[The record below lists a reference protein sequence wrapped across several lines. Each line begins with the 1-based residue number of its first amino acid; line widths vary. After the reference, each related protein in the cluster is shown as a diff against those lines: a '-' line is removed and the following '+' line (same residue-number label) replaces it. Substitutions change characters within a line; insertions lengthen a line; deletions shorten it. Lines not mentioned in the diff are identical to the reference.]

1 MAGLLDK
8 RLWIVSGKG
17 GVGKSTIAAALALA
31 SARAGRK
38 TLVCEVNTQER
49 VSRFLERPAAGPE
62 VTLLVDNLWAV
73 DVRPQEAM
81 REYGLMVL
89 RFEALYKTVFENRLV
104 RYFLR
109 FIPSLQ
115 ELVLLGKI
123 MFHLQEKGPDGRPRF
138 DTIVMDAPATGHAIS
153 FLSVPQVL
161 LQTVPPGPMSREA
174 QKMRDLLVDPAVTA
188 MVLVALPEEMP
199 VNEALELHAALRDK
213 VNIRTHA
220 AVLNQAFPERFT
232 EADLEAL
239 LGHPELHAAAKA
251 HHDRAAQ
258 AVLAG
263 TKLER
268 NLHAPL
274 FTVPRLFTPEFGR
287 DAIEQVMGHLEPM
300 VTGET

>member
-49 VSRFLERPAAGPE
+49 ISGFLELPPAGPE
-62 VTLLVDNLWAV
+62 VKQLEENLWAV
-73 DVRPQEAM
+73 NVRPHEAM

-89 RFEALYKTVFENRLV
+89 RFETLYKTVFENRVV

-123 MFHLQEKGPDGRPRF
+123 MFHLQEKLPDGRWRF
-138 DTIVMDAPATGHAIS
+138 DTVVLDAPATGHAIS
-153 FLSVPQVL
+153 FLNVPQVL
-161 LQTVPPGPMSREA
+161 LQTVPPGPMAREA
-174 QKMRDLLVDPAVTA
+174 LKMRDLLVDPNVTA
-188 MVLVALPEEMP
+188 AVLVAMPEEMP
-199 VNEALELHAALRDK
+199 VNEALELHAALRDQ
-213 VNIRTHA
+213 VHIRTHA
-220 AVLNQAFPERFT
+220 AVLNGAFPERFT

-239 LGHPELHAAAKA
+239 AGHPELLRIAKA
-251 HHDRAAQ
+251 HHDRAGL

-268 NLHAPL
+268 NLHVPVHV
-274 FTVPRLFTPEFGR
+274 VPRLFVPEFGR
-287 DAIEQVMGHLEPM
+287 DAIEQVMGHLEPL
-300 VTGET
+300 VTGVA